1 MPKTRYRP
9 AEAVRYHAFN
19 GEVID
24 YASLHDFVRQLP
36 RGPEGFRLIAQ
47 IGLRFRRLDCFGF
60 ALPDPRGEAGSAVL
74 RDLWGDSIPRSQVHE
89 AWASVGPKP
98 IRLRAHQAAFA
109 RAYRFRDGPV
119 PRTGRHGGG
128 SYFRRPRTTA
138 EIRAWDDALDA
149 ADEAAEYGG
158 TLRLRRRR
166 GPKALPEAWDD
177 IPRGDHDHRCWKR
190 HRRTQY
196 RTRA

>member
-36 RGPEGFRLIAQ
+36 RGPAGFRLIAQ
-47 IGLRFRRLDCFGF
+47 LGLRFRRLDCFGF
-60 ALPDPRGEAGSAVL
+60 ALPDPRDEAGSAVL
-74 RDLWGDSIPRSQVHE
+74 RDLWGEPIPRSRVHE
-89 AWASVGPKP
+89 AWAAVDPRP
-98 IRLRAHQAAFA
+98 IWRRPSMLASS
-109 RAYRFRDGPV
+109 YRFRDGPV

-128 SYFRRPRTTA
+128 SYFRHPRTTA

-149 ADEAAEYGG
+149 ADAAAEYGG
-158 TLRLRRRR
+158 TLKLRRRR
-166 GPKALPEAWDD
+166 SAKMLPNAWDD

-196 RTRA
+196 RTRT